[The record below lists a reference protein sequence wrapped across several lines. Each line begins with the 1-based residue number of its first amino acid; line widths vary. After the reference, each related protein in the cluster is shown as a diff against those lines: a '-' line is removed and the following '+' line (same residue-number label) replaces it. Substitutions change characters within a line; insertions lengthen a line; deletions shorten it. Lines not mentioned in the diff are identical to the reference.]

1 MLNFGFKKEKM
12 KFEALRM
19 KLWASLKQEINQ
31 RNARRNFIEASV
43 LEFFEL
49 PEDLKKRRKQA
60 EPRANGGFLNL
71 LPIKQ
76 PKM

>member
-1 MLNFGFKKEKM
+1 MILKDEIRGFEYEMVGLLLNRK
-12 KFEALRM
+12 
-19 KLWASLKQEINQ
+19 STNEIPK
-31 RNARRNFIEASV
+31 RNFIEASV

-76 PKM
+76 PKMWSS